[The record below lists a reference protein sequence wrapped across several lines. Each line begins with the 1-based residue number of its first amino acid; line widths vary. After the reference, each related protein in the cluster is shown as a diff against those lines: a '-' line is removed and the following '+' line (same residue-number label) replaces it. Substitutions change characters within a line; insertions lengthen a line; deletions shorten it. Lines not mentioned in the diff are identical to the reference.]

1 MIISGRTRV
10 YGLLGEPVA
19 HSLSPR
25 LCNEAFARLGFDAV
39 YVAFGGDPDR
49 LGDMISG
56 LDALG
61 VAGANVTYPLKG
73 TLLPHLTGRSPTVG
87 SIGAANVLVRRRDG
101 GFRGENTDAP
111 GVALAAETWL
121 TGSLDGSAVVI
132 LGAGGAGRAAA
143 HGVLSAGAAR
153 VTFLVRDVA
162 RAAGSL
168 AGLKTL
174 APGRPVAAVPLLGEV
189 AVEALAM
196 ADLVVQATPLGLD
209 DADARPLVEPAQAP
223 RAHGFEL
230 NYGQGPTAF
239 VSAWREAGH
248 ACLDGRDLLA
258 AQAYL
263 AVRIWCG
270 DAPPLADL
278 RGLLD
283 EPTGVC

>member
-1 MIISGRTRV
+1 MTITGRTRV
-10 YGLLGEPVA
+10 YGLLGAPVM

-25 LCNEAFARLGFDAV
+25 LCNDAFARLGVDAV

-49 LGDMISG
+49 PGDLISG

-61 VAGANVTYPLKG
+61 VAGVNVTYPLKAAV
-73 TLLPHLTGRSPTVG
+73 LPHLVDRSPTVEA
-87 SIGAANVLVRRRDG
+87 IGAANVLVRGHDG

-111 GVALAAETWL
+111 GVALAVETWL
-121 TGSLDGSAVVI
+121 AGSLEGSAVVI

-143 HGVLSAGAAR
+143 HGALSAGAAR

-162 RAAGSL
+162 RAVGSL
-168 AGLKTL
+168 AGLKAL
-174 APGRPVAAVPLLGEV
+174 APGRPVTAVPLVGDV
-189 AVEALAM
+189 AADALAA

-239 VSAWREAGH
+239 VHAWREAGR

-258 AQAYL
+258 AQALL
-263 AVRIWCG
+263 AVRVWCG
-270 DAPPLADL
+270 DAPPLVAM
-278 RGLLD
+278 RRVLD
-283 EPTGVC
+283 EPTGVR